1 MSSLGSPV
9 LGTATGF
16 SSTTTTSFI
25 GASSPPAGAAP
36 SSDGGG
42 GGFTLGS
49 GLQSTGLNVCEGA
62 GPGAAPAGGLRAGDD
77 PGADLVSGLTFNHPG
92 WFNT

>member
-1 MSSLGSPV
+1 M
-9 LGTATGF
+9 LGTAAGF
-16 SSTTTTSFI
+16 SSTSSFI
-25 GASSPPAGAAP
+25 GASPSAGAAP

-42 GGFTLGS
+42 GGFALGS

>member
-9 LGTATGF
+9 LGTAAGF
-16 SSTTTTSFI
+16 SSTASFI
-25 GASSPPAGAAP
+25 GASPPAGAAP

-42 GGFTLGS
+42 GGFALGS
-49 GLQSTGLNVCEGA
+49 GLQSTGLNVCEGP